1 MSLVGIVAGIAAIL
15 AIIVTSGII
24 GVCLLVSWMTDA
36 FRSDG
41 GRPQPG
47 ARGGGRHT
55 GQAPPF
61 PGRQPGPPF
70 PGQQAA
76 RPYPGQ
82 QAAPQYPGQ
91 QAAPQYPPQQPQD
104 RYRPA
109 GR

>member
-1 MSLVGIVAGIAAIL
+1 MSLVVIVAGIAAVL
-15 AIIVTSGII
+15 AIIVTSVII

-41 GRPQPG
+41 GRPRPG
-47 ARGGGRHT
+47 VRGGGRHT

-70 PGQQAA
+70 PGPQAA

-82 QAAPQYPGQ
+82 QAP
-91 QAAPQYPPQQPQD
+91 PQYPPQQPQD
-104 RYRPA
+104 RYRRA